1 MSKFPEN
8 IRKIRNIRNIRWK
21 IKNLPALF
29 IKRLINIKI
38 REDLIEVTL
47 PLIFISHT
55 VKQFLKDLIIKI
67 DDDILYDFN
76 IYPSDFDVK
85 LKNTLY
91 PNQDISEIYHK
102 SLKIGDKLGI
112 ILPNRFSISTGIH
125 NIIIET
131 RSSGKKVSFNKYISS
146 STEISEGPIPQM
158 VQREAYR
165 RCNVCRKEILDQNQ
179 IICEYSGSEL
189 KI

>member
-1 MSKFPEN
+1 MAKFPEN
-8 IRKIRNIRNIRWK
+8 IKNIRKIRNIRWK
-21 IKNLPALF
+21 IKNLPGLF
-29 IKRLINIKI
+29 VKRLINIKI
-38 REDLIEVTL
+38 RGDLIEMTL

-55 VKQFLKDLIIKI
+55 VKQFLEDLIIKI
-67 DDDILYDFN
+67 DNEILFDIN

-91 PNQDISEIYHK
+91 SNQDLSEIYYE

-112 ILPNRFSISTGIH
+112 IIPNRFSVSTGIH

-131 RSSGKKVSFNKYISS
+131 RSSGRKVSFNRYISS
-146 STEISEGPIPQM
+146 STEMSETPTPQI

-165 RCNVCRKEILDQNQ
+165 RCNTCRKEILDPDQ
-179 IICEYSGSEL
+179 IICEYCGSEL
-189 KI
+189 KN